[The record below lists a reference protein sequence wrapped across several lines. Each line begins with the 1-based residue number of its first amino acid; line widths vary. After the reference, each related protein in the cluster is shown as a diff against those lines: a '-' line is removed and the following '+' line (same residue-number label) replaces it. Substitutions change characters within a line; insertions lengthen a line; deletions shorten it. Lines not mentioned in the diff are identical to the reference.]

1 MNATSLKK
9 ISKITEFKTT
19 IQDAKSDQLIAPIIV
34 KNVSINSQLN
44 LDEVNTYMFVEYV
57 WILIENYLS

>member
-44 LDEVNTYMFVEYV
+44 LDEVNIYMFVEYV